1 MELTTG
7 DSRSV
12 YSYPHPFIPPF
23 PYGHANAQAG
33 RTTATPMMEY
43 TGGIERETVDNQK
56 NISAR
61 SPSVGIHSKRK
72 RTDMRE

>member
-7 DSRSV
+7 NSRSV
-12 YSYPHPFIPPF
+12 CSYPHPSTPPF

-43 TGGIERETVDNQK
+43 TGGIEREIADNQRD
-56 NISAR
+56 ISAQ
-61 SPSVGIHSKRK
+61 SPA
-72 RTDMRE
+72 